1 MNLLTAIAV
10 FILILGVIEAVYL
23 AFRTTRNPEKKE
35 VKRRLSALSFRSYEN
50 EEIDIV
56 RKRLLSE
63 VPWLNRMLLSFRWT
77 NRMYLLLEQAGIQR
91 PLGFFILV
99 SILLVVGTF
108 LIGSWITP
116 HYIIII
122 PVAVFLGSLPFLYI
136 YSKKNRRMKKFENQ
150 LPDAMDLIARSLKAG
165 QAFSSGLKMVGDE
178 FGDPVGTE
186 FDKTVNEI
194 NLGGGVIEALKNL
207 LNRVDCPDLNFFV
220 ISVVIQ
226 KETGGNLAEIL
237 ENISRLIRERFKL
250 HGRIRVLSAEG
261 KLSAIIL
268 TVLPFFIAAVL
279 AFINPG
285 YITTLITDP
294 IGNIMIGLALL
305 LIIMGYFTMRRMI
318 KIEV

>member
-1 MNLLTAIAV
+1 MNLLTTIIV
-10 FILILGVIEAVYL
+10 FILILGIIEAAYL
-23 AFRTTRNPEKKE
+23 AFRTIRNTEKKE
-35 VKRRLSALSFRSYEN
+35 VQRRLSALSFRSHEN

-63 VPWLNRMLLSFRWT
+63 VPWLNRILLSFGWT

-91 PLGFFILV
+91 PLGLFVLV
-99 SILLVVGTF
+99 SILLVIGTY

-116 HYIIII
+116 YHFILI
-122 PVAVFLGSLPFLYI
+122 PVAVLLGSLPFLYI

-165 QAFSSGLKMVGDE
+165 HAFSSGLKMVGDE
-178 FGDPVGTE
+178 FSDPVGTE

-194 NLGGGVIEALKNL
+194 NLGVGVVEALKNL

-226 KETGGNLAEIL
+226 RETGGNLAEIL
-237 ENISRLIRERFKL
+237 ENISHLIRERFKL
-250 HGRIRVLSAEG
+250 HGRIRILSAEG
-261 KLSAIIL
+261 TLSAIIL
-268 TVLPFFIAAVL
+268 TALPFVISFAL
-279 AFINPG
+279 ALINPE
-285 YITTLITDP
+285 YIKTLIADP
-294 IGNIMIGLALL
+294 LGNIMIGLALL
-305 LIIMGYFTMRRMI
+305 LIIMGYFTMRRMV

>member
-10 FILILGVIEAVYL
+10 FILILGVIEAFYL
-23 AFRTTRNPEKKE
+23 AFRTIRNSEKKE
-35 VKRRLSALSFRSYEN
+35 VQRRLSALSFRSHQN

-63 VPWLNRMLLSFRWT
+63 VPWLNRMLLGFSWT

-91 PLGFFILV
+91 PLGFFLLV

-116 HYIIII
+116 HYVVII
-122 PVAVFLGSLPFLYI
+122 PAAVFLGSLPFLYI
-136 YSKKNRRMKKFENQ
+136 YSKKNRRMKKFESQ

-165 QAFSSGLKMVGDE
+165 HAFSSGLKMVGDE
-178 FGDPVGTE
+178 FSDPVGTE

-194 NLGGGVIEALKNL
+194 NLGMGVIDALKNL

-226 KETGGNLAEIL
+226 RETGGNLAEIL
-237 ENISRLIRERFKL
+237 ENISHLIRERFKL
-250 HGRIRVLSAEG
+250 HGRIQVLSAEG
-261 KLSAIIL
+261 RLSALIL
-268 TVLPFFIAAVL
+268 TALPFLV
-279 AFINPG
+279 AFALTLFNPV
-285 YITTLITDP
+285 YIRTLITDP
-294 IGNIMIGLALL
+294 TGNIMIGLALL
-305 LIIMGYFTMRRMI
+305 LIIVGYLTMRRMI